1 LKSNKCIVLSVL
13 VEGVLNRIA
22 IYLIKQALFNTCIL
36 KFKNAGFLIFFRVE
50 HSLAKQENN
59 FRN

>member
-1 LKSNKCIVLSVL
+1 VLSVL